1 MRLDIIPFSGEHL
14 AGAAEILA
22 RRHLRD
28 RQREPALPARFE
40 EPANAQVM
48 IAEALAA
55 PGTSGMVA
63 LHGDR
68 MLGYLL
74 GTPTLLPPTSAL
86 APFFRP
92 RSMRVSYAGSAAAA
106 SDAYAVARALYA
118 ALAPHWLAAGCFA
131 HYVQVPATDPETL
144 AAWVSLGFGQDM
156 GLAIRET
163 RPLDAADPGTDVA
176 VRRAGAADLEV
187 LLLLARELA
196 RYESTAPVYF
206 PYLPETEG
214 DTRALYE
221 RRLQDPAMVCWL
233 AERAGHVVGMMSFVP
248 PPPHLPA
255 IVTPERT
262 VNLAEASLLPE
273 ERGRGVGTALLRHA
287 LTWAHDV
294 GYAYCRLSWMTANLL
309 SSRFWLGHGFRPV
322 MYRLSRQVDERVRA
336 S

>member
-1 MRLDIIPFSGEHL
+1 MRLAIIPFTGEHL
-14 AGAAEILA
+14 AGAADVLA
-22 RRHLRD
+22 RRHQRD

-40 EPANAQVM
+40 DPTAAQVM

-63 LHGDR
+63 LRDDR
-68 MLGYLL
+68 VVGYLL

-92 RSMRVSYAGSAAAA
+92 RSMRVSYAGAAATA
-106 SDAYAVARALYA
+106 GDAYDVSRALYA

-163 RPLDAADPGTDVA
+163 GSLGAAGAGAGVA
-176 VRRAGAADLEV
+176 FRRAGAADLEA

-196 RYESTAPVYF
+196 RYESTAPVCF
-206 PYLPETEG
+206 PYLPATEG
-214 DTRALYE
+214 DVRTMYQRQ
-221 RRLQDPAMVCWL
+221 LQDPAHVCWL
-233 AERAGHVVGMMSFVP
+233 AERAGRVIGMMNFVP

-255 IVTPERT
+255 IVTPDRT
-262 VNLAEASLLPE
+262 VNLAEASLLAE

-287 LTWAHDV
+287 LAWARDA
-294 GYAYCRLSWMTANLL
+294 AYVHCRLTWMTANLL

-322 MYRLSRQVDERVRA
+322 MYRLSRQVDERVRP